1 MVVWI
6 FILKIDSLFVPIILW
21 EYLRELHKLKYA
33 LNTFLNDEKIETYI
47 FSRYEKFDITLDK
60 ISQELSDYIFK
71 TKFNFFII
79 INKFKYWQMSSDGN
93 RWLIAKDSLKK
104 LINLEEVEKFINDL
118 KVDDL
123 KDTEQELLEI
133 WNRETRW

>member
-1 MVVWI
+1 
-6 FILKIDSLFVPIILW
+6 
-21 EYLRELHKLKYA
+21 
-33 LNTFLNDEKIETYI
+33 
-47 FSRYEKFDITLDK
+47 
-60 ISQELSDYIFK
+60 
-71 TKFNFFII
+71 
-79 INKFKYWQMSSDGN
+79 MSSDGN